1 MSVQDIEFQDM
12 SAQDMLAQDWSLQD
26 WSLQLWLV
34 QDIEFHDMSLFA
46 AFAQLI
52 ASNDCAGAAARR
64 LEELLQP
71 DVRVRGRRS
80 QPSARLAV
88 ISPTPAASGFLR
100 TARAV
105 RMRTPLT

>member
-1 MSVQDIEFQDM
+1 MPSPPAASSLDISVQLMSVQLMSVQDIEFQDM

-52 ASNDCAGAAARR
+52 ASNVWPEPPLTDLKNRSSPTFGLGAYVAAA
-64 LEELLQP
+64 
-71 DVRVRGRRS
+71 
-80 QPSARLAV
+80 ARLAV
-88 ISPTPAASGFLR
+88 IS
-100 TARAV
+100 
-105 RMRTPLT
+105 